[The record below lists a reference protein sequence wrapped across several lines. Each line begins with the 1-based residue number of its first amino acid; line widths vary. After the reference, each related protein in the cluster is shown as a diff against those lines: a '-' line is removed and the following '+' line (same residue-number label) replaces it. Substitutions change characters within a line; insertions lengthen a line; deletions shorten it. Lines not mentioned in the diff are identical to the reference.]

1 MSNYKSLLFS
11 SLLMGLTIFAYLVS
25 AAEELEV
32 TKKDDVPTFAEKN
45 AVITANAAEQGDASA
60 QFKLGLMYD
69 HGYGAPEDGAQ
80 AMRWYRMAA
89 EQGHDSAQFKLG
101 NMYANGEGVPED
113 DAEAVRWYRM
123 AAEQG
128 HVPAQNNLGVMY
140 AGGEGVPEDN
150 VQAYAWYSI
159 AAAQGDKVAKQNKE
173 RTAKG
178 MTRSQIAEAQKL
190 SRKYWETYG
199 PNRKPTE

>member
-1 MSNYKSLLFS
+1 MSNYKSLIFS

-69 HGYGAPEDGAQ
+69 HGYGVPEDG
-80 AMRWYRMAA
+80 
-89 EQGHDSAQFKLG
+89 
-101 NMYANGEGVPED
+101 
-113 DAEAVRWYRM
+113 AEAVRWYRM

-159 AAAQGDKVAKQNKE
+159 AAAQGDEVANQNKE

-178 MTRSQIAEAQKL
+178 MTRAQIAEAQKL
-190 SRKYWETYG
+190 SLKYWETYG
-199 PNRKPTE
+199 PNRKPTN